1 METIWGSMKIRNG
14 SQGKKQSQACAAYKV
29 AYGGMPQEL
38 DVEIPTE
45 HVIHVMVNDQPVMA
59 LTCTPDN
66 IVELT
71 VGRLFTEGLIRGM
84 DEVSSVDLCEG
95 SRNVCVTL
103 RGRGAAF
110 AKRTIERVDT
120 CGSTTRN
127 FAKEQ
132 HDAPTSSFDIK
143 TKIDSEWIFCMAGVF
158 ANDTPL
164 HYSTLGV
171 HSCSLFDGPVQLC
184 SFEDIGRHNA
194 FDKAIGA
201 ALIEGMDLGKLAVF
215 LSGRIPVDMIAKAIR
230 AGISVLVTKATPT
243 TQAVAIAR
251 ECGLVLI
258 GRARP
263 DSYYMFSGGQ
273 ASG

>member
-1 METIWGSMKIRNG
+1 MKIKNE
-14 SQGKKQSQACAAYKV
+14 SQGKKQSQACKAYKV

-45 HVIHVMVNDQPVMA
+45 HVIRVMINDQPVMV
-59 LTCTPDN
+59 LTCTPGS

-84 DEVSSVDLCEG
+84 DDISSIDLCED

-103 RGRGAAF
+103 RRRGTAF
-110 AKRTIERVDT
+110 AKGVIERVDT
-120 CGSTTRN
+120 CGSITRN
-127 FAKEQ
+127 FAREQ
-132 HDAPTSSFDIK
+132 HDVPTSSFDAK
-143 TKIDSEWIFCMAGVF
+143 SGVDPEWIFCMAGVF

-201 ALIEGMDLGKLAVF
+201 ALIEGMDLSKLAVF

-230 AGISVLVTKATPT
+230 AGISALVTKATPT

-273 ASG
+273 APGKPYV